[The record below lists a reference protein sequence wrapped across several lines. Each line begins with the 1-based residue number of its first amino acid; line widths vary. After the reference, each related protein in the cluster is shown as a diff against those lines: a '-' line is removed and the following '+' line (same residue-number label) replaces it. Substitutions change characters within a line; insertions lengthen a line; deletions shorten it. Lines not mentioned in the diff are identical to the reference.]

1 MSKGKSAKPYT
12 GHGDKGISHNI
23 PLLGDVPKTHPC
35 IDFMGSLDEAEA
47 ALGLARS
54 VLETFT
60 NDGRIAAQL
69 EWLEELLFRIGFTVF
84 GTRLCINEND
94 VRTVEK
100 NIDRLAEKI
109 RPGFTLNGGH
119 IAAATIS
126 VARAIVRRAE
136 RDFWRCRPYIE
147 GKANSDALN
156 VAGMLLNRISDLL
169 YMLQREINIAAK
181 IEMKTPQCKY
191 TP

>member
-1 MSKGKSAKPYT
+1 MEQRKPVKPYT
-12 GHGDKGISHNI
+12 GRGDTGISHNI

-60 NDGRIAAQL
+60 NDEKLAAQL

-84 GTRLCINEND
+84 GTRSCIDEND
-94 VRTVEK
+94 VRTVEN
-100 NIDRLAEKI
+100 NIDKLAEKMK
-109 RPGFTLNGGH
+109 PGFTLNGGH

-147 GKANSDALN
+147 EKADSEALN
-156 VAGMLLNRISDLL
+156 IAGMLLNRISDLL
-169 YMLQREINIAAK
+169 YMLQREINTAANM
-181 IEMKTPQCKY
+181 EPRTPQCKY
-191 TP
+191 TA

>member
-1 MSKGKSAKPYT
+1 MGQRKPVKPYT
-12 GHGDKGISHNI
+12 KHGDTGISHNI

-47 ALGLARS
+47 VLGLARS
-54 VLETFT
+54 FLEIFT
-60 NDGRIAAQL
+60 NYKELTAQL

-84 GTRLCINEND
+84 GTGACIDEND
-94 VRTVEK
+94 VRAVED
-100 NIDRLAEKI
+100 NIDKLAEKMM
-109 RPGFTLNGGH
+109 PGFTLNGGH

-147 GKANSDALN
+147 EKVDSRVLN

-169 YMLQREINIAAK
+169 YVMQRKINTDAK
-181 IEMKTPQCKY
+181 MEPRTPQCK
-191 TP
+191 